1 MDIYDRITELLK
13 RQKKTRKDLCAS
25 TGLSYNT
32 MTSLFKRKSKNM
44 RLDTIRAIAEYLGTS
59 VDFLLFGERRTA
71 LLVNE
76 SPLAF
81 YGQKQ
86 TEIEIELERIIHQL
100 PLKAKITLLSKAY
113 ELEDALSDKEK

>member
-44 RLDTIRAIAEYLGTS
+44 RLDTIRAIADYLGTS
-59 VDFLLFGERRTA
+59 VDFLLFGERKTA
-71 LLVNE
+71 FLVKE

-86 TEIEIELERIIHQL
+86 TEVEIELERIIHQL
-100 PLKAKITLLSKAY
+100 PLKGKIALLSKAY
-113 ELEDALSDKEK
+113 ELEDALTDKD